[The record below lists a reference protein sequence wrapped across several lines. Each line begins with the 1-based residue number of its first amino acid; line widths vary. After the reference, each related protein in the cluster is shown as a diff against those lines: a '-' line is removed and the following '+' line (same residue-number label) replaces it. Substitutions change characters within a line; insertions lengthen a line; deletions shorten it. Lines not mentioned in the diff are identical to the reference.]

1 MPTSPDRPKSK
12 AEFLEDVALEKNG
25 DRKRADG
32 DYANNGAEVQ
42 ISDYRIQ

>member
-1 MPTSPDRPKSK
+1 MNAGKPRRM
-12 AEFLEDVALEKNG
+12 AAFLEDVTLEKNG

-32 DYANNGAEVQ
+32 DYATNGAEGQ